1 MKGYGMTPVPL
12 FGSPAFGVIQVT
24 FFDIFG
30 NDLGT
35 VETAGNPFP
44 ALTSG
49 PVDETST
56 PGEWIFL
63 DTGTATAPAG
73 TAYIQAFTLYVDFSG
88 YFQGV
93 YFDDVSLEVLEVN
106 HGQYVSSIAHNAAT
120 LQRDGLITSDQAAT
134 MIRTAALSSG
144 GTK

>member
-1 MKGYGMTPVPL
+1 M
-12 FGSPAFGVIQVT
+12 IQVT

-44 ALTSG
+44 ALTSN
-49 PVDETST
+49 PVDEMST
-56 PGEWIFL
+56 PGQWNFL

-88 YFQGV
+88 NFQGV
-93 YFDDVSLEVLEVN
+93 YFDDVDLEVLEVN
-106 HGQYVSSIAHNAAT
+106 HGQYVSSIAQNAAK
-120 LQRDGLITSDQAAT
+120 LQGDGLITADQASV
-134 MIRTAALSSG
+134 MVSTAALSEG
-144 GTK
+144 GK